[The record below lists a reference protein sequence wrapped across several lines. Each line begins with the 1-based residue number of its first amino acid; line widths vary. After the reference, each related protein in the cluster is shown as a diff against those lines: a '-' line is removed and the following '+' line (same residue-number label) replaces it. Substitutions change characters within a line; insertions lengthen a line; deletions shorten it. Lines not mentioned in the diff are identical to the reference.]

1 MCTSVCRA
9 GFANYDS
16 PKIGT
21 TGTRARATTTSALLP
36 LDNELFED
44 TPLAHTDTALRTN
57 QDVAVPMKSCSH
69 EGFYWNTTF
78 SLQENLIILLLYK

>member
-21 TGTRARATTTSALLP
+21 TTSRARATTTSAVLP
-36 LDNELFED
+36 LDNQLFED
-44 TPLAHTDTALRTN
+44 TPLAFTDTAL
-57 QDVAVPMKSCSH
+57 DPAVPRKICSNAVMKDFIGTPLLSSCKEIS
-69 EGFYWNTTF
+69 
-78 SLQENLIILLLYK
+78 